1 MKKILSVSQIR
12 ELDAWTINHEPIAG
26 IDLMERAC
34 KAFVSWFTPSFHTSS
49 RIAVICGTG
58 NNGGD
63 GAGIARLLEAWG
75 YTPHVYIARGRKE
88 SPDFKINLGRLPSS
102 LPVSEI
108 TGTEGIEFDQFDVI
122 IDALFGSGL
131 TRPAEGVEE
140 AIIGAINRS
149 EALVIAVDIPSGLMA
164 DTPSSGPVVQAD
176 HTVSFQLPKL
186 SFMLPSSGPFV
197 GEWHIVDIGLDK
209 QFIRDAPCSHFYI
222 TRSFVASRIRPRQK
236 FAHKGSFGHA
246 LIVAGSYGKMGAA
259 VLCARAALR
268 TGAGLLS
275 VYGPSSGNIILQT
288 SVPEAMFLADAG
300 DQHLTTGL
308 NDDLSRYSV
317 IAAGPGLGTQT
328 ATIQVFKELLK
339 SSDKPMVVD
348 ADALNMLALNP
359 DLLELLPKRSI
370 LTPHPKEFERLAGS
384 WQHDFE
390 RLEKQRKIAKDTGCV
405 WVVKGAHTSIADP
418 DGNIYFNA
426 TGNPGMAT
434 GGSGDVLTGI
444 TAALLSQ
451 GYTSLDAAIVGV
463 YVHGLA
469 GDLAYYE
476 RGSHALIASDI
487 VEFIPAAF
495 RKLYR
500 SGKKD

>member
-12 ELDAWTINHEPIAG
+12 ELDAWTISHEPVAG
-26 IDLMERAC
+26 IDLMKRAC

-75 YTPHVYIARGRKE
+75 YTPHVYITRGRKE
-88 SPDFKINLGRLPSS
+88 SPDFKTNLDRLPAS

-140 AIIGAINRS
+140 AVIRAINS
-149 EALVIAVDIPSGLMA
+149 SGAVVVSVDIPSGLMA
-164 DTPSSGPVVQAD
+164 DSSSTGAIVQAN

-186 SFMLPSSGPFV
+186 SFMLPASGAFV

-209 QFIRDAPCSHFYI
+209 QFIRDAPCSNFYV
-222 TRSFVASRIRPRQK
+222 TRSLVASRIQPRKK
-236 FAHKGSFGHA
+236 FAHKGTFGHA
-246 LIVAGSYGKMGAA
+246 LLVAGSYGKMGAA

-275 VYGPSSGNIILQT
+275 VYGPSSGNSILQIA
-288 SVPEAMFLADAG
+288 VPEAMFLADAG
-300 DQHLTTGL
+300 DQYLTTGL
-308 NDDLSRYSV
+308 SEDFGRYSV
-317 IAAGPGLGTQT
+317 IAAGPGLGTHV
-328 ATIQVFKELLK
+328 ATLQVFTELMK

-348 ADALNMLALNP
+348 ADALNMLASNP
-359 DLLELLPKRSI
+359 DLLQLLPKGSI

-384 WQHDFE
+384 WQDDFE
-390 RLEKQRKIAKDTGCV
+390 RLEKQRRLAKETGCI
-405 WVVKGAHTSIADP
+405 WVLKGAHTSIADTE
-418 DGNIYFNA
+418 GNIYFNA

-451 GYTSLDAAIVGV
+451 GYAPLDAAIVGV

-495 RKLYR
+495 RKLQR